1 MPPASPV
8 RRIALLGNV
17 NVGKSTL
24 FDRMCRRGDHSVN
37 IPGSTVRARRG
48 VLQVGSGAAPR
59 KVRREC
65 ANCQGGWGRRRIRRR
80 RHGRGP
86 ACCEQAGQELSCAGV
101 HNLGSS
107 RPAVVTHVFDTPGS
121 ATLAATSEDEMVARD
136 LLLAGLIDGVA
147 LVADSSNLR
156 RSLALALEV
165 AEFGLPMVLVLNMI
179 DEAEAQGVEVD
190 VGALSR
196 ELGVD
201 VVRTIAVEGI
211 GVRRLSER
219 LLDARRPRRLV
230 TLQPDLEKALS
241 RIEALLP
248 PSPHPS
254 RALGMLA
261 LSGDRQV
268 GRWLDDTLD
277 PTARA
282 RIAQVVQEADDE
294 FATPLDVLI
303 ADAFHGEAEA
313 IAARVAPRTT
323 YSPDLLVRVGHWA
336 QRPFPGLLIAAG
348 VVALA
353 YYWVGAFGAT
363 FVVDTL
369 STHLFDGLLLPLSER
384 AVAPIPSAFVRDALV
399 DPEFGLLP
407 TGLFL
412 AIGLVLPVLFCFYLL
427 QAVLEDSGYLPRLS
441 VLLDRLFRWMGLNG
455 QGLIPLVLG
464 FSCVTMALITTRM
477 LETRKE
483 RLLLTW
489 LLMLGVP
496 CAPLFVVM
504 LVILGDMP
512 TPAWVTVLGVVS
524 LQILLAGYAANRI
537 IPGHLPDLILEIP
550 RMRVPRPIVV
560 LRKTWR
566 RTWQFM
572 KEAVPIFMAASFGVF
587 LFDRIG
593 GLEFIERIGRPLMWG
608 VLGLPDEAVQV
619 FIKTAVRRENGA
631 AALEDLREQFTPL
644 QMVVSLLVMTTLV
657 PCLNSVIVLFKER
670 SLREAATIFGAVIV
684 WALAMGAAVHW
695 ICRGLGISFGG

>member
-1 MPPASPV
+1 MPPNSPV
-8 RRIALLGNV
+8 RRLALLGNV

-24 FDRMCRRGDHSVN
+24 FDRLCRRGDHSVN

-59 KVRREC
+59 RMRREC
-65 ANCQGGWGRRRIRRR
+65 AHCQGGWGHRRRLRRR
-80 RHGRGP
+80 RGGP
-86 ACCEQAGQELSCAGV
+86 ACCERAGEEVRCAGIK
-101 HNLGSS
+101 NLGSA
-107 RPAVVTHVFDTPGS
+107 RPPVVTHVFDTPGS

-179 DEAEAQGVEVD
+179 DEAEAQGIEVD
-190 VGALSR
+190 PGALSR

-201 VVRTIAVEGI
+201 VVRTIAVEGV

-219 LLDARRPRRLV
+219 LLDARRPRKLV
-230 TLQPDLEKALS
+230 RLQPDLEGALT

-248 PSPHPS
+248 PGLLPP
-254 RALGMLA
+254 RALGMLLLA
-261 LSGDRQV
+261 GDHQV
-268 GRWLDDTLD
+268 GRWLDDELD
-277 PTARA
+277 PAARA
-282 RIAQVVQEADDE
+282 RIDSVIQNTAAG

-303 ADAFHGEAEA
+303 ADAFHAEAEA
-313 IAARVAPRTT
+313 IAARVARRST

-353 YYWVGAFGAT
+353 YYWVGSFGAT
-363 FVVDTL
+363 LVVDTL
-369 STHLFDGLLLPLSER
+369 ATHLFDGLLMPLCQK
-384 AVAPIPSAFVRDALV
+384 AAAPIPSDFVRDALV

-504 LVILGDMP
+504 LVILG
-512 TPAWVTVLGVVS
+512 TLPASAWIVVLGVIG

-550 RMRVPRPIVV
+550 RMRVPRPTVV

-572 KEAVPIFMAASFGVF
+572 KEALPIFMAASFGVF
-587 LFDRIG
+587 LFDRVG
-593 GLEFIERIGRPLMWG
+593 GLDWIERVGRPLVHG
-608 VLGLPDEAVQV
+608 ALGLPDQAVQV

-644 QMVVSLLVMTTLV
+644 QLVVSMLVMTTLV

-670 SLREAATIFGAVIV
+670 SVREAGTILGAVVV
-684 WALAMGAAVHW
+684 WALVMGAAVHW
-695 ICRGLGISFGG
+695 TCRGLGITFGG